1 MSWRGWGCS
10 PGCSWERGVEA
21 VGLLWGAGTSRV
33 LGACCLYRDSLYCR
47 TVAKGIENCMH
58 CGEVRSEVIVWM
70 SLFSYQS
77 NSQTPPSL
85 N

>member
-33 LGACCLYRDSLYCR
+33 LGACCLYRALSLLSHCSQRYRELHALWGGEERGYC
-47 TVAKGIENCMH
+47 MD
-58 CGEVRSEVIVWM
+58 VIIFL
-70 SLFSYQS
+70 SKQ
-77 NSQTPPSL
+77 
-85 N
+85 